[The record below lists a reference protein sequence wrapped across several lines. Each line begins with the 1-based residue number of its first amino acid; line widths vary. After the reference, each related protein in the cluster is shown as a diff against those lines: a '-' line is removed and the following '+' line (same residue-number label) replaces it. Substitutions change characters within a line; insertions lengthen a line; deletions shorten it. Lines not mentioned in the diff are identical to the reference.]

1 MTERRP
7 SSAEIKLGDIKVS
20 REKRREQAI
29 TFIKKQIEAFDLDPC
44 DLYDPDYIIQRAR
57 ELEDR

>member
-1 MTERRP
+1 MSERGP
-7 SSAEIKLGDIKVS
+7 TSAEIKLGDIQVS
-20 REKRREQAI
+20 KQKRREQAI
-29 TFIKKQIEAFDLDPC
+29 AFIKKQIDAFDLDPC